1 MMKIFLLE
9 DDKSFGEVLKA
20 YLEIHEFEVFWVQD
34 GQEAIDKF
42 DESKFDFCILDVMLP
57 HIDGFSVAKQIRIQ
71 APEIPFI
78 FLTAKT
84 LKEDEVKGYELG
96 ADDYIKKPFDSE
108 VLIYKIKAIL
118 GRKQSR
124 KQENKHEFI
133 IGEFKFNSI
142 IRELINTESS
152 DHYKLSPKEAD
163 LLQLLLLADGQV
175 LAREEA
181 LKQIWGDDNYFTTRS
196 MDVYITKLR
205 KYLKADNRIQIIN
218 IHGSGYR
225 LIFQENTS
233 PSLA

>member
-1 MMKIFLLE
+1 MKIFLLE

-57 HIDGFSVAKQIRIQ
+57 NVDGFSVAQSIRSQ

-118 GRKQSR
+118 GRKTLKKPIDS
-124 KQENKHEFI
+124 HEFE
-133 IGEFKFNSI
+133 IGIFHFNSM
-142 IRELINTESS
+142 IRELRNKNTEDSI
-152 DHYKLSPKEAD
+152 KLSPKEAE
-163 LLQLLLLADGQV
+163 LLKLLLINQGEV

-181 LKQIWGDDNYFTTRS
+181 LKQIWGDENYFTTRS

-205 KYLKADNRIQIIN
+205 KFLKADSRLQIIN

-225 LIFQENTS
+225 LFLQE
-233 PSLA
+233 

>member
-1 MMKIFLLE
+1 MKIFLLE

-20 YLEIHEFEVFWVQD
+20 YLEIHKFEVFWVKD

-57 HIDGFSVAKQIRIQ
+57 NVDGFSVAKNIRSQ

-118 GRKQSR
+118 GRKTLKKPIDSHQF
-124 KQENKHEFI
+124 E
-133 IGEFKFNSI
+133 IGIFHFNSM
-142 IRELINTESS
+142 IRELKNSNTHEGI
-152 DHYKLSPKEAD
+152 KLSPKEAE
-163 LLQLLLLADGQV
+163 LLKLLLINLGEV
-175 LAREEA
+175 LPREEA

-205 KYLKADNRIQIIN
+205 KFLKADSRLQIIN

-225 LIFQENTS
+225 LFLQE
-233 PSLA
+233 

>member
-1 MMKIFLLE
+1 MRIFLLE

-57 HIDGFSVAKQIRIQ
+57 NVDGFSVAKNIRNQ

-118 GRKQSR
+118 GRKTL
-124 KQENKHEFI
+124 KKPADTHEFE
-133 IGEFKFNSI
+133 IGIFHFNSM
-142 IRELINTESS
+142 IRQLRNKNTEESI
-152 DHYKLSPKEAD
+152 KLSPKEAE
-163 LLQLLLLADGQV
+163 LLKLLLLNQGEV
-175 LAREEA
+175 LPREEA

-205 KYLKADNRIQIIN
+205 KFLKADSRLQIIN

-225 LIFQENTS
+225 LYIQE
-233 PSLA
+233 

>member
-1 MMKIFLLE
+1 MKIFLLE

-34 GQEAIDKF
+34 GKEAIAKF

-57 HIDGFSVAKQIRIQ
+57 NIDGFSVAKQIRLQ

-118 GRKQSR
+118 GRSKSKQ
-124 KQENKHEFI
+124 HDDTYEFE
-133 IGEFKFNSI
+133 IGHFQFNSM
-142 IRELINTESS
+142 IRELKNTKSNEPV
-152 DHYKLSPKEAD
+152 KLSPKEAD
-163 LLQLLLLADGQV
+163 LLRLLLLNQGEV
-175 LAREEA
+175 LPREEA

-205 KYLKADNRIQIIN
+205 KFLKEDARIQIIN

-225 LIFQENTS
+225 LFYQEN
-233 PSLA
+233 SL

>member
-1 MMKIFLLE
+1 MTKIFLLE
-9 DDKSFGEVLKA
+9 DDRSFGEVLKA
-20 YLEIHEFEVFWVQD
+20 YLEIHEFDVFWVQD

-42 DESKFDFCILDVMLP
+42 DENKFDFCILDVMLP
-57 HIDGFSVAKQIRIQ
+57 QIDGFTVAKTIREK

-118 GRKQSR
+118 GRKQTRSANN
-124 KQENKHEFI
+124 QEQFT
-133 IGEFKFNSI
+133 IGKFRFNAI
-142 IRELINTESS
+142 IRELINTDTDVKE
-152 DHYKLSPKEAD
+152 KLSPKEAQ
-163 LLQLLLLADGQV
+163 LLQLLLIKDGDILERQK
-175 LAREEA
+175 A
-181 LKQIWGDDNYFTTRS
+181 LNSIWGNDNYFTTRS

-205 KYLKADNRIQIIN
+205 KHLKADIRIQIMN

-225 LIFQENTS
+225 LIFNEE
-233 PSLA
+233 

>member
-1 MMKIFLLE
+1 MVKIFLLE

-42 DESKFDFCILDVMLP
+42 DESSFDFCILDVMLP
-57 HIDGFSVAKQIRIQ
+57 HIDGFSVAKKIREQ

-84 LKEDEVKGYELG
+84 LKADELKGYELG

-108 VLIYKIKAIL
+108 ILIYKIKAIL
-118 GRKQSR
+118 GRKKPVKKEQ
-124 KQENKHEFI
+124 NHEFD
-133 IGEFKFNSI
+133 IGDFHFNSM
-142 IRELINTESS
+142 IRELIHTQNGKM
-152 DHYKLSPKEAD
+152 HKLSPKEAD
-163 LLQLLLLADGQV
+163 LLHLLLEADGKV

-205 KYLKADNRIQIIN
+205 KYLYEDHRIQIIN

-225 LIFQENTS
+225 LIFQEGNK
-233 PSLA
+233 PSLT

>member
-1 MMKIFLLE
+1 MLKIFLLE

-57 HIDGFSVAKQIRIQ
+57 HIDGFTVAKKIREQ

-118 GRKQSR
+118 GRKKSR
-124 KQENKHEFI
+124 KQENKQEFQ
-133 IGEFKFNSI
+133 IGHFHFNAI
-142 IRELINTESS
+142 IRELNNQNSNECF
-152 DHYKLSPKEAD
+152 KLSPKEAD
-163 LLQLLLLADGQV
+163 LLQLLLIADGQV
-175 LAREEA
+175 LTREEA

-205 KYLKADNRIQIIN
+205 KYLKGDQRIQIIN

-225 LIFQENTS
+225 LIFQESNNA
-233 PSLA
+233 SLA